1 MEEFEIMSRE
11 SRNRKHR
18 QEFYLSDDELKVV
31 ISNMEKLN
39 ISNKSEY
46 FREMSIKGKKII
58 FKFDRNIYDLVTEI
72 NKIGVNINQIAKVT
86 NERKNIY
93 NEDIRKLQEEI
104 QKIRRIIDKEFVD
117 MTRELKKSQDE
128 SFMEI
133 YEENFKI

>member
-1 MEEFEIMSRE
+1 MEEFEIMSDKNRI
-11 SRNRKHR
+11 RNNLQK
-18 QEFYLSDDELKVV
+18 FYLSDDELRVV
-31 ISNMEKLN
+31 KNNMEKLN

-46 FREMSIKGKKII
+46 FREMSIKGKKIV

-72 NKIGVNINQIAKVT
+72 NKIGVNINQIAKVN

-93 NEDIRKLQEEI
+93 NEDIKKLQEEI
-104 QKIRRIIDKEFVD
+104 QKIRRIIDKEFVT

-133 YEENFKI
+133 FEENFKI

>member
-1 MEEFEIMSRE
+1 MEEFEIMSDKNRI
-11 SRNRKHR
+11 RNNLQK
-18 QEFYLSDDELKVV
+18 FYLSDDELKVV
-31 ISNMEKLN
+31 KSNMEKLN

-93 NEDIRKLQEEI
+93 NEDIKKLQEEL

>member
-1 MEEFEIMSRE
+1 MSDKNRI
-11 SRNRKHR
+11 RNNLQK
-18 QEFYLSDDELKVV
+18 FYLSDDELKVV
-31 ISNMEKLN
+31 KSNMEKLN

-104 QKIRRIIDKEFVD
+104 QKIRRIIDKEFVT
-117 MTRELKKSQDE
+117 MTRELKKPQDE

-133 YEENFKI
+133 FEENFKI